1 MLRPH
6 PKLAFDV
13 NTIGTYNAI
22 KSAVENGHSRF
33 INTGPHFT
41 VVGYTCAQLPF
52 QIPQMQRVDQVSA
65 SHCWLPTELTGCCCL
80 HPMLSDE
87 DYDFDIS
94 PEIPAHPGLN
104 LYSLSKG
111 IGQEIC
117 RVFADNHP
125 IHVILCLFL
134 SFPAADE
141 PNTVGQGTNPFSV
154 TFADAA
160 TCIRKML
167 EVDLVCTACRCTTRG
182 C

>member
-1 MLRPH
+1 
-6 PKLAFDV
+6 
-13 NTIGTYNAI
+13 
-22 KSAVENGHSRF
+22 
-33 INTGPHFT
+33 
-41 VVGYTCAQLPF
+41 
-52 QIPQMQRVDQVSA
+52 
-65 SHCWLPTELTGCCCL
+65 
-80 HPMLSDE
+80 MLSDE

-94 PEIPAHPGLN
+94 PEIPAHPGLS

-117 RVFADNHP
+117 RVFAVNHP
-125 IHVILCLFL
+125 IHVILFLFL

-141 PNTVGQGTNPFSV
+141 PDTFGQGTNPFSV

-167 EVDLVCTACRCTTRG
+167 EVDLVCVACRCTTRG

>member
-1 MLRPH
+1 MT
-6 PKLAFDV
+6 A
-13 NTIGTYNAI
+13 
-22 KSAVENGHSRF
+22 E
-33 INTGPHFT
+33 T
-41 VVGYTCAQLPF
+41 V
-52 QIPQMQRVDQVSA
+52 
-65 SHCWLPTELTGCCCL
+65 SHCDLCCL
-80 HPMLSDE
+80 GTRADE

-141 PNTVGQGTNPFSV
+141 PNNVGQGTNPFSV

-167 EVDLVCTACRCTTRG
+167 EVDLVGVVHSCRPSRIFSANQKSQLDSYCVVQAKLPSKCETFFCTSDLPHGRYSNQKTKDILG
-182 C
+182 WEPQDLFVKYYLKPKL